1 MYSAYPFVQKGV
13 VISMK
18 RKVLLTLALL
28 ACMMVSSA
36 VALTPGRVTMLVVP
50 ARYSV
55 MQVAFDLAQ
64 KYAVVLVSYQ
74 GDASSEAP
82 LLHAWNGREWI
93 KISADEY
100 ANASFLQVT
109 PGEALLIGDESL
121 LPPVLASSISGWC
134 PKVTTIPSIDTATLV
149 NTFAKEFSFKP
160 GEWDW
165 FARRYNLT
173 LNDENAPRR
182 NTSWYDRPTYED
194 EYTPKVDRWFRRRPP
209 VQVPEETMEPAPV
222 EPEVVPQVEVPVE
235 SPVQAEPLPADVEVL
250 SPVEPEQNAPPAAAE
265 AAFTASPMPEEEAR
279 KALQAPPPV
288 AEDPAESQRVLT
300 APSEPVGV
308 ASPDISQPQP
318 MDAGMDA
325 Q

>member
-1 MYSAYPFVQKGV
+1 
-13 VISMK
+13 MK
-18 RKVLLTLALL
+18 RKVLLTFALL
-28 ACMMVSSA
+28 ASVLVSQSM
-36 VALTPGRVTMLVVP
+36 ALTPGRVTMLVVP

-64 KYAVVLVSYQ
+64 KYSIVLVSYQ

-82 LLHAWNGREWI
+82 LLHAWNGKEWA
-93 KISADEY
+93 KITADEY

-109 PGEALLIGDESL
+109 PGEALLIGDEKL

-160 GEWDW
+160 GEWEW

-182 NTSWYDRPTYED
+182 SASWYDRPAYED
-194 EYTPKVDRWFRRRPP
+194 KYSPKVDRWLGKRKPAAVLPETVEP
-209 VQVPEETMEPAPV
+209 VTAV
-222 EPEVVPQVEVPVE
+222 PEVVPQAEAPAE
-235 SPVQAEPLPADVEVL
+235 APVQTEPVPA
-250 SPVEPEQNAPPAAAE
+250 PVADAAVNAPPPAAE

-288 AEDPAESQRVLT
+288 VEDTAVNPPAALEPS
-300 APSEPVGV
+300 APVAVPSSEVP
-308 ASPDISQPQP
+308 QPQP
-318 MDAGMDA
+318 ADAGTA
-325 Q
+325 VP